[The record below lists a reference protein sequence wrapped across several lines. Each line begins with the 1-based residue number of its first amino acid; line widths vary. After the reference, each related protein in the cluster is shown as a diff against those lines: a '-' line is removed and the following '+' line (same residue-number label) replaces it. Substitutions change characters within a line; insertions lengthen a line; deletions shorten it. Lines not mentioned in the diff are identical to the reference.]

1 MYLSSYS
8 GEGQVET
15 LILLRNCSVMEVLL
29 IIGLIVV
36 GKYEQKIFF
45 ALRQIMLSKNLTG
58 FVPL

>member
-1 MYLSSYS
+1 
-8 GEGQVET
+8 
-15 LILLRNCSVMEVLL
+15 MEVLL